1 MTIVSIVSIID
12 HDRVRW
18 IQLDRPGKLNA
29 LRDEDVEAII
39 EAVEGRRPDTEVIV
53 FEGAN
58 ANFSA
63 GVYIEN
69 FSGFDQESSLKH
81 IRLMAKFLSTVRSVA
96 IPTIAAIEGYC
107 VGLAFDLSLVCDFRV
122 ATEAA
127 KFSMPEINVG
137 MPCVMDISILQQHI
151 GLTRAKEMLLTGGM
165 YPARTMD
172 DWGFLNRVV
181 EPGSAHAAAGDLAR
195 SLLGKSPA
203 AVASQKR
210 LFEVWLQ
217 MPHREGVDVSLMEFS
232 LNFADPRT
240 QSWVSAYR
248 AKMAAAKPTP
258 APR

>member
-1 MTIVSIVSIID
+1 MTIVSVID
-12 HDRVRW
+12 DDRVRW
-18 IQLDRPGKLNA
+18 IRLDRPGKVNA
-29 LRDEDVEAII
+29 LRDEDVEAVI
-39 EAVEGRRPDTEVIV
+39 EAVENRRVDTEVIV

-69 FSGFDQESSLKH
+69 FSGFDQASSLAH
-81 IRLMAKFLSTVRSVA
+81 IRLMAKFLSTVRSVTV
-96 IPTIAAIEGYC
+96 PTVAAIEGYC

-165 YPARTMD
+165 YSAQKMD

-181 EPGSAHAAAGDLAR
+181 APGSAHAAGDDLAR
-195 SLLGKSPA
+195 SLLGKSPT

-217 MPHREGVDVSLMEFS
+217 LPHKDGVEVSLMEFS
-232 LNFADPRT
+232 LNFAEPRT
-240 QSWVSAYR
+240 QAWVSAYR
-248 AKMAAAKPTP
+248 AKMAAAKSTP
-258 APR
+258 AVQ